1 MFLGHF
7 KGYLGALQLDENVC
21 ERDVRLKRVASINF
35 WPEVHSFRRFV
46 AQYPEITQYIS
57 SRLS

>member
-7 KGYLGALQLDENVC
+7 KVYLGSLQLDENVC
-21 ERDVRLKRVASINF
+21 ERDVRLKRGESINF

-46 AQYPEITQYIS
+46 AQYPEITQEFS
-57 SRLS
+57 SRIS